1 MSIPAASSMSRRDA
15 RFTVGPYVGKFVV
28 AEADESGSTIA
39 LICEGQP
46 GSLVT
51 IGDWWFAGMSEF
63 ELGVTED
70 GWDVEW
76 LPTGSLGTPR

>member
-15 RFTVGPYVGKFVV
+15 RFTVGPYTGKFVV
-28 AEADESGSTIA
+28 AEADESGAISAI
-39 LICEGQP
+39 ICKGRP
-46 GSLVT
+46 GSLTT
-51 IGDWWFAGMSEF
+51 IGDWWFADMSEF

-70 GWDVEW
+70 GGDVEW

>member
-1 MSIPAASSMSRRDA
+1 MSTPAASSMSRRDA
-15 RFTVGPYVGKFVV
+15 RFTVGPHMGKFVV
-28 AEADESGSTIA
+28 AEADESGSIIA

-46 GSLVT
+46 DSLVT
-51 IGDWWFAGMSEF
+51 IGDWWFASMNEL
-63 ELGVTED
+63 ELGVTEG

>member
-1 MSIPAASSMSRRDA
+1 MPIPPVNSMSRRDA
-15 RFTVGPYVGKFVV
+15 RFTLGPYTGKFVV
-28 AEADESGSTIA
+28 AEADESGSMIA

-70 GWDVEW
+70 GWDVQW
-76 LPTGSLGTPR
+76 LAPGCLGTPR